1 MTDFT
6 SVEYLE
12 RDQKRKVKPYL
23 VAMSKAYA
31 NQDGFRFQG
40 YWMLITRMLRGFKLP
55 SHSTLTSDFH
65 EEGRLGLRG
74 NPANVQSFLIDEVHH
89 ALPEALQEEAE
100 GITGDPVDILSQE
113 VDVKRAHSL
122 RCIGR
127 GAIYIALILA
137 IKADRRCDIAVAVE
151 PEQME
156 DALCLWSHVQKLA
169 LVWDLA
175 LCGSLR
181 IRCVNRDVES
191 LSAFFGSASI
201 VYWNPKDDAGTP
213 RCSTMA

>member
-1 MTDFT
+1 MASGSRDTGCLLRACFAGSSYPHIRPSLLT
-6 SVEYLE
+6 ST
-12 RDQKRKVKPYL
+12 RKVDWDY
-23 VAMSKAYA
+23 AETRQMSNPSSSTKC
-31 NQDGFRFQG
+31 
-40 YWMLITRMLRGFKLP
+40 ITPCQR
-55 SHSTLTSDFH
+55 
-65 EEGRLGLRG
+65 
-74 NPANVQSFLIDEVHH
+74 
-89 ALPEALQEEAE
+89 LQEEAE

-127 GAIYIALILA
+127 GMIYIALMLA

-156 DALCLWSHVQKLA
+156 DALRLWSHVQKLA

-201 VYWNPKDDAGTP
+201 VNWNPKDDAGTP